1 MLNVCPSCGEYSTDP
16 QIQTSGPAAVCA
28 SCGFRQKFL
37 RLPLFVVTGA
47 SGTGKSTVARHL
59 VGADRDYVCFDADVL
74 WDPRYETRADGLEAF
89 QNLLLRVATNISQ
102 SGRPVVLL
110 AGGIPDQFE
119 ASPERRY
126 FADTHYLALVC
137 EDAELVAR
145 LQARPAWRKSGSPQ
159 VLARERSYNQ
169 WLRQNGSTTMP
180 PMTIVESCGAPEA
193 DTARR
198 VADWIAATRRQ
209 GRAGLRI

>member
-1 MLNVCPSCGEYSTDP
+1 MLNVCPRCGEHSTDQ
-16 QIQTSGPAAVCA
+16 QIEASGPFAVCA
-28 SCGFRQKFL
+28 YCGFRQKFL

-47 SGTGKSTVARHL
+47 NGTGKSTVGRHL
-59 VGADRDYVCFDADVL
+59 VGAARDYVCLDANVL
-74 WDPRYETRADGLEAF
+74 WDPRYETREDGLEAF
-89 QNLLLRVATNISQ
+89 QNFLLRVAKNISQ

-145 LQARPAWRKSGSPQ
+145 LQARPAWRKSGSPE

-169 WLRQNGSTTMP
+169 WLRQNGSTTVP

-193 DTARR
+193 ATAQR
-198 VADWIAATRRQ
+198 VAGWIAS
-209 GRAGLRI
+209 AGGEP